1 MYNVRKETNRVLE
14 MVEDGVIDW
23 EDIARIALNW
33 MSEDDVADMLRAN
46 DLIFDE
52 EEDEEEVEVE
62 DDDRSELPWDYG
74 RHFD

>member
-14 MVEDGVIDW
+14 MAEDGVIDW

-33 MSEDDVADMLRAN
+33 MSEDDVAEMLRAN

-52 EEDEEEVEVE
+52 EDEEDE
-62 DDDRSELPWDYG
+62 D
-74 RHFD
+74 